1 MNNNI
6 IPFTA
11 WSVVQKKLELDQ
23 NAFQLFDHRCWKCL
37 HFLGYNM
44 DVKTGH
50 DYFSSYSRNGN
61 IKTKVFSEHINT
73 YENGCGRWQFA
84 ACSCLHCKLIYIVL
98 YTHWRISFLSVSDPF
113 EHDKLSLTMDGSQE
127 IEMEEKPTLK
137 TIPRGKEDLE
147 DIFIALGGFGN
158 YQKRLFC
165 LLVVFLFA
173 AMPLLQNTQARSSV
187 CWWSLLEES
196 LSGPNFGISDF
207 LKVNRSVTPFQST

>member
-11 WSVVQKKLELDQ
+11 WSVVQKKPELDQ

-61 IKTKVFSEHINT
+61 IKTIFFSQHDMKN
-73 YENGCGRWQFA
+73 ENGCGRWQSA
-84 ACSCLHCKLIYIVL
+84 AYSFLHCKLIYIVL
-98 YTHWRISFLSVSDPF
+98 YTYWSISFQFVSDPF

-137 TIPRGKEDLE
+137 TTPEGKEDL
-147 DIFIALGGFGN
+147 DDLFIELGGFGN

-173 AMPLLQNTQARSSV
+173 AIPLLQNTQARSSV
-187 CWWSLLEES
+187 LLM
-196 LSGPNFGISDF
+196 
-207 LKVNRSVTPFQST
+207 KPFHDPFWRNVRLDQTF